1 MVIVRSQQKQKIH
14 PQIFILWV
22 AIASIIMMFAGLTSA
37 YIVKSNQAGWQ
48 NLVLPQ
54 VFYISTILIV
64 GSSAT
69 MQFAVSSFKK
79 KATAKFKQLLGITV
93 LLGILFV
100 ILQCVG
106 FQQLWES
113 GIQLKGVAGAG
124 QFLYVIFGLHGLHV
138 VGGVVALIVMAIK
151 AIFNETKIATN
162 TPIEVMATYWHFV
175 DFLWVYIL
183 LFFIWIQ

>member
-1 MVIVRSQQKQKIH
+1 MVIVSAQQKQKIR

-48 NLVLPQ
+48 NLAMPQ
-54 VFYISTILIV
+54 LFLISTIAII
-64 GSSAT
+64 GSSVT
-69 MQFAVSSFKK
+69 LQLAVSSFKK
-79 KATAKFKQLLGITV
+79 KAVAKFQQLLGITV

-100 ILQCVG
+100 VLQCFG
-106 FQQLWES
+106 FKQLWES

-138 VGGVVALIVMAIK
+138 IGGIVALFVMLLK
-151 AIFNETKIATN
+151 AFFGKSKIATN